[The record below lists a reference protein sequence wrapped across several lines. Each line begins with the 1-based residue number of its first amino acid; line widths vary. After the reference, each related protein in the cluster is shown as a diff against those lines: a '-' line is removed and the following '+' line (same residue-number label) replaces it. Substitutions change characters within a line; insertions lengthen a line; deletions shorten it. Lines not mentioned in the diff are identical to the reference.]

1 MPMGAW
7 TNKMARTPMG
17 VWQSGD
23 VEGGGPGR
31 PWGHGLISWLGHLRG
46 CHIEGV
52 HRGLRGRTGVPMGAW
67 SGLDTYGGVAD
78 WGRPRGREGEDLGAH
93 GGMV

>member
-1 MPMGAW
+1 MGAW

-23 VEGGGPGR
+23 V
-31 PWGHGLISWLGHLRG
+31 
-46 CHIEGV
+46 V
-52 HRGLRGRTGVPMGAW
+52 RGRTWVPMGAW
-67 SGLDTYGGVAD
+67 SSLDTYGGLAH
-78 WGRPRGREGEDLGAH
+78 RGRSQGCEGEDLGAQ